1 MINKKTLNTLIAG
14 EIDFVDLKF
23 VDLRGVWQHMSV
35 PTHEFNDENVKKGF
49 GFDGS
54 SIKGFSTIFESD
66 MLLMPDTDT
75 IFVDPFFEKTLS
87 VICDVYDPDTGQPFP
102 KDPRSTAKKAEE
114 YLIKSGVA
122 DTSYWGP
129 EIEFFVFD
137 KIAVNL
143 TPYNSYINIEQKE
156 LPFITGADLEEND
169 GYKILNKTGYFPVPP
184 FDKLQNFRSEMVKIL
199 EEIGVSIEV
208 HHHEVASGGQLEIDM
223 RYDSLVVM
231 ADKVMIY
238 KYVARNLAAKYGL
251 YACFL
256 PKPIYGDNGSG
267 MHTHQSLFK
276 EGKNLFF
283 DPTGKE
289 AYAELSKLGLFYTAG
304 LLSNI
309 KVILALSNPTLNSY
323 RRLVPHFEAPTSVA
337 FSKRNRSAAIRI
349 PMYYK
354 NEAKAKRIEFR
365 VPDPSCNPYLAF
377 SAELV
382 FGLEGVDKKL
392 DPQKLGFGPYEE
404 NIWENSKIEQTPNN
418 LFEILDNLGKDKVL
432 VKSGVFDKSLIDSYI
447 EVKKDESVQTLLY
460 PTPADFWFYSDI

>member
-23 VDLRGVWQHMSV
+23 TDLRGVWQHMSV
-35 PTHEFNDENVKKGF
+35 PAHQFSDENVKKGF

-54 SIKGFSTIFESD
+54 SIKGFSTIYESD
-66 MLLMPDTDT
+66 MLLKPDTDT
-75 IFVDPFFEKTLS
+75 LFVDPFFDKTLS
-87 VICDVYDPDTGQPFP
+87 CICDVYDPDSGLPFE
-102 KDPRSTAKKAEE
+102 KDPRGTAKKGEE
-114 YLIKSGVA
+114 YLKKSNVA
-122 DTSYWGP
+122 DISYWGP

-137 KIAVNL
+137 KISVNL
-143 TPYNSYINIEQKE
+143 TPYNSYINIESGE
-156 LPFITGADLEEND
+156 LPFTSPNQEKND

-199 EEIGVSIEV
+199 EELGIQIEV

-223 RYDSLVVM
+223 QYDSLVSM

-256 PKPIYGDNGSG
+256 PKPIFGDNGSG

-276 EGKNLFF
+276 DGKNLFF
-283 DPTGKE
+283 DPTGKDS
-289 AYAELSKLGLFYTAG
+289 YAELSKLGLSYAAG

-323 RRLVPHFEAPTSVA
+323 RRLVPHFEAPTAVA

-349 PMYYK
+349 PMYFK
-354 NEAKAKRIEFR
+354 NEEKAKRIEFR
-365 VPDPSCNPYLAF
+365 VPDPTCNPYLAF
-377 SAELV
+377 AAELI
-382 FGLEGVDKKL
+382 FGLEGIDKKM
-392 DPQKLGFGPYEE
+392 DPQKLGYGPFEQ
-404 NIWENSKIEQTPNN
+404 NIWENSKVEQTPNN
-418 LFEILDNLGKDKVL
+418 LFEILENLSKDKVL
-432 VKSGVFDKSLIDSYI
+432 VKSGVFSEGLIDSYI
-447 EVKKDESVQTLLY
+447 QVKKDEAIASLLY

>member
-1 MINKKTLNTLIAG
+1 MINKKTLSTLIAG
-14 EIDFVDLKF
+14 EVDFVDLKF

-35 PTHEFNDENVKKGF
+35 PAHEFTDENVKKGF

-66 MLLMPDTDT
+66 MLLMPDVDT

-87 VICDVYDPDTGQPFP
+87 VICDVYDPDTGKAFP

-114 YLIKSGVA
+114 YLRKSGVA

-137 KIAVNL
+137 KLVVNL
-143 TPYNSYINIEQKE
+143 SPYQSYINIENKE
-156 LPFITGADLEEND
+156 LPFTTTWQQEND
-169 GYKILNKTGYFPVPP
+169 PYKILNKTGYFPVPP

-199 EEIGVSIEV
+199 EELGISIEV

-223 RYDSLVVM
+223 RYDSLVAM

-276 EGKNLFF
+276 DGNNLFF
-283 DPTGKE
+283 DPEGKDS
-289 AYAELSKLGLFYTAG
+289 YAELSKIGLSYTAG

-309 KVILALSNPTLNSY
+309 GVILALSNPTLNSY
-323 RRLVPHFEAPTSVA
+323 RRLVPHFEAPTAVA
-337 FSKRNRSAAIRI
+337 FSKRNRSACVRI

-354 NEAKAKRIEFR
+354 NEEKAKRIEFR
-365 VPDPSCNPYLAF
+365 VPDPTCNPYLAF
-377 SAELV
+377 AAELI
-382 FGLEGVDKKL
+382 FGIGGIEKKL
-392 DPQKLGFGPYEE
+392 DPQKLGYGPFEQ
-404 NIWENSKIEQTPNN
+404 NVWELSKVEQTPNN
-418 LFEILDNLGKDKVL
+418 FFEILENLRKDKVL
-432 VKSGVFDKSLIDSYI
+432 VKSGVFDESLIESFI
-447 EVKKDESVQTLLY
+447 EVKRDEAIQTLLY